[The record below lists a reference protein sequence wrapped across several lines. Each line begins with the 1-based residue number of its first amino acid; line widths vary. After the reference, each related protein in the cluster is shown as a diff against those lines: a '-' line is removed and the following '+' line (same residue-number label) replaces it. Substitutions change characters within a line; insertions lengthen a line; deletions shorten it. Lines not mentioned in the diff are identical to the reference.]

1 MGLIKKNFIYNN
13 ILGLSNIIYPLVTF
27 PYASRILGPE
37 GIGITSFAVSLST
50 FFIVLCSLGIPIYG
64 VREIAKQ
71 RGDKIK
77 LSLTYSELL
86 VIQTIWTIVIIII
99 YMLFLFITGTYKNEV
114 MIKNLSYIHL
124 LSSAGIVNWF
134 FQGIENYRFIAVLNF
149 ISKFF
154 GILLLFVLVND
165 LNDYWIYYLLFV
177 FTSIVSSVF
186 GIFYSLKHTQF
197 KLKGLKFKKHI
208 KPIAILFG
216 TQLAMSLYVNLDIIM
231 LKYLSNSYE
240 VGYYTAAI
248 KMVKTSLLVVSSLG
262 LVMIPRISLYFEQNK
277 INEVK
282 KLIEKSIQFV
292 FLIGMPLMVG
302 FLILAEDLVFLFAG
316 NQFINSTLLI
326 YISAPLIIII
336 GLSNVF
342 GLQILVPINQEKKLL
357 YSVLIGA
364 VLNFSLNLIFIPL
377 FAAKGVAISTVITEI
392 VVMIILFYFS
402 YKRLKFDFPIKKG
415 VIYVLLALMFFPL
428 GLLIDAFF
436 DKIYSSI
443 LIIISSSI
451 IYTVALIVINDS
463 FFIKNILN
471 PILKKINYEI

>member
-302 FLILAEDLVFLFAG
+302 FLIW
-316 NQFINSTLLI
+316 
-326 YISAPLIIII
+326 P
-336 GLSNVF
+336 
-342 GLQILVPINQEKKLL
+342 
-357 YSVLIGA
+357 
-364 VLNFSLNLIFIPL
+364 
-377 FAAKGVAISTVITEI
+377 
-392 VVMIILFYFS
+392 
-402 YKRLKFDFPIKKG
+402 
-415 VIYVLLALMFFPL
+415 
-428 GLLIDAFF
+428 
-436 DKIYSSI
+436 KI
-443 LIIISSSI
+443 
-451 IYTVALIVINDS
+451 
-463 FFIKNILN
+463 
-471 PILKKINYEI
+471 